1 MLPSDNKIK
10 ELEDLFFTDY
20 TLLKEKKIDFESI
33 RNKYLGRKGLLNT
46 LYPLLSKLEG
56 KKKSD
61 FGKRIND
68 LKKEILSNLN
78 RHKPK
83 NHQKKNGSNNTDL
96 TLPESYKSEGS
107 IHPITI
113 IIDEIKDIFT
123 KIGFSSIYGPEVDS
137 DYYNFEAL
145 NIPKHHPAR
154 DMQDTFY
161 INENL
166 LLRTHTS
173 GSQIHF
179 MEKNNPPIRILS
191 PGRVYR
197 NEDIS
202 VRSYCLF
209 HQIEG
214 LYVDKNVSFS
224 NLKGTLEYFAKE
236 FFGSNVKTRFRP
248 SYFPFTEPSA
258 EMDVYWGLNSESDY
272 RITKGTG
279 WLEILGCGMVD
290 PEVFKSVKYD
300 TKKISGFAF
309 GLGIERIAMLKYG
322 IDDIRLLYEGDSKFL
337 RQFKK

>member
-1 MLPSDNKIK
+1 MSILKKIEELK
-10 ELEDLFFTDY
+10 ELFDSDY
-20 TLLKEKKIDFESI
+20 KLLIENQLDVTSI
-33 RNKYLGRKGLLNT
+33 FNKYLGRKGLLNT
-46 LYPLLSKLEG
+46 LYPLLSKSNKEE
-56 KKKSD
+56 KSD
-61 FGKRIND
+61 FGKKIND
-68 LKKEILSNLN
+68 FKQYISSKLEKHSLANDINELKSEI
-78 RHKPK
+78 
-83 NHQKKNGSNNTDL
+83 DL
-96 TLPESYKSEGS
+96 TLPESYKSNGS
-107 IHPITI
+107 VHPITLI
-113 IIDEIKDIFT
+113 VDEIKNIFL
-123 KIGFSSIYGPEVDS
+123 KIGFSSIYGSEVDS

-161 INENL
+161 INDNI

-179 MEKNNPPIRILS
+179 MENNKPPIRILS

-214 LYVDKNVSFS
+214 LYVDENVSFAE
-224 NLKGTLEYFAKE
+224 LKGTLEYFAKE
-236 FFGSNVKTRFRP
+236 FFGSDVKTRFRP

-290 PEVFKSVKYD
+290 PEVFKSVKYN
-300 TKKISGFAF
+300 TKKFSGFAF